1 MISVQHYKR
10 RSSSGVIEISIT
22 TVLFVDDE
30 PVLRDVSKRFLER
43 EKDLAVETCAS
54 AKDAF
59 ALLKKKRF
67 DVIVSDYEMPV
78 ADGIEFLKQLRG
90 EGNTTP
96 FIIFSGK
103 GREEVVI
110 DALNNGADF
119 YIQKGG
125 DPKAQFVE
133 LKNQIQH
140 IDQRKRAEAALMQSE
155 ARYRLITDNMSDSV
169 WLMDKKFHVTFISSS
184 AERKRGFSQKE
195 LLDMPFGKHLT
206 PESKAVFETKFTEW
220 FPDSDL
226 EQGDLPLSATTEL
239 EFRMKDGSTYWAETT
254 LSLIRDAAGKPFGFV
269 GMARDITERKK
280 AEEKVLASLHEKE
293 ILLREI
299 HHRVKNNLQIIAS
312 LLYLQSTNITDTFTT
327 DILTESRSR
336 VKSMALIHEKLYRSE
351 DLSHIPFGTYLASLV
366 DSLKD
371 AYGINNGSVSIA
383 VTVEP
388 SDLSLNIETGIP
400 CGLIIN
406 ELISNSLK
414 HAFRDGRSGKIS
426 IAMAQ
431 TGPLD
436 YTMTIADNGPGFP
449 KEIDYKNTT
458 SLGLQLVN
466 NLVAQLDGNITLD
479 SSQGSAFTMHFK
491 AIEDYSKK

>member
-1 MISVQHYKR
+1 MQIP
-10 RSSSGVIEISIT
+10 IT

-43 EKDLAVETCAS
+43 EKDLEVETCPS
-54 AKDAF
+54 AKEAL
-59 ALLKKKRF
+59 ALLQKRRF

-78 ADGIEFLKQLRG
+78 VDGIEFLKLLRG
-90 EGNTTP
+90 QGNTTP

-169 WLMDKKFHVTFISSS
+169 WLMDKKFHLTFISPS
-184 AERKRGFSQKE
+184 AERKRGFSQTE
-195 LLDMPFGKHLT
+195 LLDMPFGRHLT
-206 PESKAVFETKFTEW
+206 PASKEIFEAQFPKW
-220 FPDSDL
+220 FPDSL
-226 EQGDLPLSATTEL
+226 LSQKDLPVSATTEL
-239 EFRMKDGSTYWAETT
+239 EFRVKDGSTYWAETT
-254 LSLIRDAAGKPFGFV
+254 LSLIRDAAGNPFGFV
-269 GMARDITERKK
+269 GMARDVTERRG
-280 AEEKVLASLHEKE
+280 AEEKVRASLHEKE

-312 LLYLQSTNITDTFTT
+312 LLFLQSINISDAFTL
-327 DILTESRSR
+327 DILRESRSR

-351 DLSHIPFGTYLASLV
+351 DLAHIPFATYLEGLIE
-366 DSLKD
+366 SLKD
-371 AYGINNGSVSIA
+371 AYGINNGSVSIVISIKPA
-383 VTVEP
+383 
-388 SDLSLNIETGIP
+388 DLSLNIETGIP

-406 ELISNSLK
+406 ELISNALK
-414 HAFRDGRSGKIS
+414 YAFKDGRKGVIS
-426 IAMAQ
+426 ITMEQ
-431 TGPLD
+431 TGPHG
-436 YTMTIADNGPGFP
+436 YTMIISDNGAGFP
-449 KEIDYKNTT
+449 GDVDFRNTN

-466 NLVAQLDGNITLD
+466 NLVTQLEGDITLD
-479 SSQGSAFTMHFK
+479 TTGGTSFTMHLK
-491 AIEDYSKK
+491 AIEDYNKNRETSSYYPGST